1 MINHIAT
8 VLSKGTAPYTEA
20 TYPRR
25 RVAMLVSID
34 KLTSILDGVLK
45 VGQYWVEGP
54 LAEWIYLTRNLN
66 QA

>member
-1 MINHIAT
+1 
-8 VLSKGTAPYTEA
+8 
-20 TYPRR
+20 
-25 RVAMLVSID
+25 MLVSID
-34 KLTSILDGVLK
+34 KLTSILDGLLK